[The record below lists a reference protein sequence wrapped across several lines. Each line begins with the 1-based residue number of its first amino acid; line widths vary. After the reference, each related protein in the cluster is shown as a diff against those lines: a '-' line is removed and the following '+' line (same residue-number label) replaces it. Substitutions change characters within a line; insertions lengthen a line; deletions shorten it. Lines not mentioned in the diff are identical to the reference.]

1 MSASPRIGVLGAGG
15 RMGRILI
22 QAVQQAGYQLAAA
35 VERPESSLVG
45 TDAGELAGIGSIG
58 VKVAGSLSEVLK
70 DCDVVID
77 FTAPVATEQHLQL
90 CAEAGVAMVIGT
102 TGFSEQQKQLLNE
115 TATRTP
121 VVYAANYSVGVNVS
135 IKLLELA
142 SKVFGDSVDI
152 EIIEAHHRHK
162 VDAPSGTALMMGEA
176 IAETLG
182 RDLKT
187 DAVYCREGH
196 TGARERQ
203 SIGFQTIRGGDI
215 VGEHTA
221 MFIGEGERVEITH
234 KATNRMNFASGAVR
248 AAAWVVGRD
257 ARKYDMN
264 DVLGFNEI
272 DV

>member
-1 MSASPRIGVLGAGG
+1 MSVAPRIGILGAGG

-35 VERPESSLVG
+35 VERPESSLIG
-45 TDAGELAGIGSIG
+45 ADAGELAGIGTLG
-58 VKVAGSLSEVLK
+58 VKIAGRLDDVLK

-77 FTAPVATEQHLQL
+77 FTAPVATTEHLKL
-90 CAEAGVAMVIGT
+90 CREAGVAIVIGT
-102 TGFSEQQKQLLNE
+102 TGMDDEQKAYLNE
-115 TATRTP
+115 SATQTP

-142 SKVFGDSVDI
+142 AKAFGDTVDI
-152 EIIEAHHRHK
+152 EVIEAHHRHK

-182 RDLKT
+182 RDLKQ
-187 DAVYCREGH
+187 DAVYHREGY

-215 VGEHTA
+215 VGEHTV
-221 MFIGEGERVEITH
+221 MFIGEGERVEVTH

-248 AAAWVVGRD
+248 AAAWVVGRE
-257 ARKYDMN
+257 AGKYDMD
-264 DVLGFNEI
+264 DVLGFKS
-272 DV
+272 

>member
-1 MSASPRIGVLGAGG
+1 MSATPRIGILGAGG

-22 QAVQQAGYQLAAA
+22 QAVQEAGYRLAAA
-35 VERPESSLVG
+35 IERPESSLIG
-45 TDAGELAGIGSIG
+45 ADAGELAG
-58 VKVAGSLSEVLK
+58 VGSLGVNVVGDLASVLK

-77 FTAPVATEQHLQL
+77 FTAPAATEQHLKL
-90 CAEAGVAMVIGT
+90 CRAEGVAMVIGT
-102 TGFSEQQKQLLNE
+102 TGFSDQQKELLE
-115 TATRTP
+115 DTAKHIP

-142 SKVFGDSVDI
+142 AKVFGDTVDI

-176 IAETLG
+176 VADTLG
-182 RDLKT
+182 RRLK
-187 DAVYCREGH
+187 DVAVYGREGH
-196 TGARERQ
+196 TGPRDRQ
-203 SIGFQTIRGGDI
+203 TIGFETIRGGDI
-215 VGEHTA
+215 VGEHTV
-221 MFIGEGERVEITH
+221 MFIGEGERVEVTH

-257 ARKYDMN
+257 ARKYDMK
-264 DVLGFNEI
+264 DVLGLN